1 MHSIAA
7 VAVWH
12 KAQKVKVTWKL
23 QNEVMSIIEM
33 FFEHLKTNP
42 GKKSF
47 VKFMLF
53 NKFSS

>member
-1 MHSIAA
+1 MYSIAA

-33 FFEHLKTNP
+33 FLRTFK
-42 GKKSF
+42 
-47 VKFMLF
+47 
-53 NKFSS
+53 NKPWQKIVCKIYAI